1 MHCRTMTVSNLNF
14 GLFLAWG
21 RVREVK
27 RVFLNTM
34 IVGKGWSADEK
45 RNNYEITHKPL
56 DLN

>member
-1 MHCRTMTVSNLNF
+1 MSNLNF

-45 RNNYEITHKPL
+45 RNNDELTHKPL
-56 DLN
+56 AKPLGI